1 MFSELTLVFTDIKIE
16 EDKQEKYAL
25 ENRELPTEK
34 FAYKQEENWNLL
46 VTVTRGLF
54 YISALPEKSTNMF

>member
-1 MFSELTLVFTDIKIE
+1 MFSELALVFTDIKIE

-25 ENRELPTEK
+25 ENRELPTRK
-34 FAYKQEENWNLL
+34 FAYKQGENWNLL
-46 VTVTRGLF
+46 VTFTPGLF

>member
-16 EDKQEKYAL
+16 EDKQEQYAL
-25 ENRELPTEK
+25 ENRELPTGK
-34 FAYKQEENWNLL
+34 FAYKQEENWNL